1 MNMRLGL
8 RIPELKNLSLEE
20 KVDLAVEC
28 QLDAVELSAAEL
40 IDHTETKRWKE
51 YTTEK
56 GVVITSAGIGID
68 LCNPDLQDQ
77 VREKM
82 KRILEGAN
90 LLGGIPLFSR
100 TMFAPEGVKQ
110 AETWNYLIKFTRE
123 ITELA
128 ADAGIKFAIEIDHA
142 PCFVNTLERFEKLY
156 HAVNHVN
163 LHLNFDPTNLTV
175 NGSDPYIAIEKWGHL
190 FIGGHIKD
198 GVYRTDKRSEVT
210 LGEGE
215 VDFLKIFDALKKRAI
230 HLTFQFEHLQDADQ
244 VRRATK
250 YMHEL
255 LKNRE
260 GVTI

>member
-1 MNMRLGL
+1 MKLGL
-8 RIPELKNLSLEE
+8 RIPELKNLTLEE
-20 KVDLAVEC
+20 KVDLAGEC
-28 QLDAVELSAAEL
+28 RLDAVELSAAEL
-40 IDHTETKRWKE
+40 IDHSETKRWKE

-56 GVVITSAGIGID
+56 GIIITSAGIGIE
-68 LCNPDLQDQ
+68 LCTPELKDQ
-77 VREKM
+77 IKDRM

-100 TMFAPEGVKQ
+100 TMFAPEGVPQ
-110 AETWNYLIKFTRE
+110 SETWKHLIEFTRE
-123 ITELA
+123 ITEMA
-128 ADAGIKFAIEIDHA
+128 AQAGIKFAIEIDHA

-175 NGSDPYIAIEKWGHL
+175 NGSDPFIAIEKWGHL

-215 VDFLKIFDALKKRAI
+215 VDYLRIFDALEKRGI
-230 HLTFQFEHLQDADQ
+230 ELTFQFEHLQEADQ
-244 VRRATK
+244 VRRATQ
-250 YMHEL
+250 YMHQL
-255 LKNRE
+255 LQSRE
-260 GVTI
+260 GVRI